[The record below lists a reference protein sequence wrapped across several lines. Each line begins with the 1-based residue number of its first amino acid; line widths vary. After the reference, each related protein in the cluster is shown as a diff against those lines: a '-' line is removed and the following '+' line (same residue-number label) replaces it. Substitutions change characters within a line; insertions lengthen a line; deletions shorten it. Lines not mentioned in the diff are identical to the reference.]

1 MTAAYDLA
9 VIGAGPAGMAAAA
22 VADGLGLATVLIDEQ
37 AAPGGQIYRN
47 IEGSPLADR
56 AVLGADYEA
65 GAALAAALRGS
76 GVEYLDNATV
86 WRVAPEKEI
95 GVTRAGAVRLLRAK
109 QIILATGALERPMP
123 LPGWTLPGVMT
134 AGAAQVMLK
143 SAAAVAPD
151 AVFAGSGPLL
161 YLIVGQY
168 LRAGAPVA
176 ALIDTTPRAN
186 AWRAAPLLP
195 LALAAGDYLAK
206 GLALMRDIR
215 RAGVRVIRGVDRLAA
230 LGESRLSA
238 VAYSRGGRRATIE
251 TEHLF
256 LHQGVIANVNLAMA
270 TGCVHDWDA
279 RQLGWRPAT
288 DGWGRSSVDG
298 VSIAG
303 DGAGIGGAVTA
314 ELGGR
319 LAALDAACRLGRI
332 EAAERDSRAAP
343 LHAAR
348 RRDRRIRPFLETLYR
363 PADDLRMPLADDVI
377 VCRCEEVT
385 TGDIR
390 AALALGCPGPNQLK
404 AFTRC
409 GMGPCQGRLCGPTV
423 TELIAAER
431 GVPVADVGYY
441 RLRPPVKP
449 VTLGELAGT
458 APTRD
463 NPGDA

>member
-1 MTAAYDLA
+1 MTVAYDLA
-9 VIGAGPAGMAAAA
+9 VIGAGPAGMAAAVA
-22 VADGLGLATVLIDEQ
+22 ADGLGLATVLVDEQ
-37 AAPGGQIYRN
+37 ATPGGQIYRN

-56 AVLGADYEA
+56 AVLGADYAA
-65 GAALAAALRGS
+65 GAALVAALRGS
-76 GVEYLDNATV
+76 GVAYLDSATV
-86 WRVAPEKEI
+86 WRVGADNEI
-95 GVTRAGAVRLLRAK
+95 GVTHKGVARLMRAK
-109 QIILATGALERPMP
+109 RVILATGAIERPVP

-143 SAAAVAPD
+143 SAAAVAPG

-176 ALIDTTPRAN
+176 ALIDTTPRVN
-186 AWRAAPLLP
+186 TWRAAPKLP
-195 LALAAGDYLAK
+195 LALTAGNYLAK
-206 GLALMRDIR
+206 GLALMRDIG
-215 RAGVRVIRGVDRLAA
+215 RAGVRVIRGVDGLAA
-230 LGESRLSA
+230 LGEGRLSA
-238 VAYSRGGRRATIE
+238 VAYARGGRRETIE

-256 LHQGVIANVNLAMA
+256 LHQGVVANVNLAMA
-270 TGCVHDWDA
+270 AGCAHHWDA
-279 RQLGWRPAT
+279 RQLGWRPVC
-288 DGWGRSSVDG
+288 DDWGRSSVDG

-303 DGAGIGGAVTA
+303 DGAGIGGAKAA

-319 LAALDAACRLGRI
+319 LAALDAACRRGRI
-332 EAAERDSRAAP
+332 DAAERDRRAAP

-348 RRDRRIRPFLETLYR
+348 RRDLRIRPFLETLYR
-363 PADDLRMPLADDVI
+363 PANSLRIPAADDVT

-385 TGDIR
+385 VGDIR

-423 TELIAAER
+423 SELIAAER

-449 VTLGELAGT
+449 VTLGELAGVSW
-458 APTRD
+458 R
-463 NPGDA
+463 PGDA

>member
-1 MTAAYDLA
+1 MTAAYDIA

-22 VADGLGLATVLIDEQ
+22 TADGLGLATVLIDEQ
-37 AAPGGQIYRN
+37 ASPGGQIYRN
-47 IEGSPLADR
+47 IEGAPLADR
-56 AVLGADYEA
+56 AVLGAEYQA

-76 GVEYLDNATV
+76 GVDYLDTTTV
-86 WRVAPEKEI
+86 WSVTPENEI
-95 GVTRAGAVRLLRAK
+95 GVTRAGAARLMSAK
-109 QIILATGALERPMP
+109 HIVLATGALERPMP

-143 SAAAVAPD
+143 SAAAVAPG
-151 AVFAGSGPLL
+151 AVFAGCGPLL

-176 ALIDTTPRAN
+176 ALIDTTPRIN
-186 AWRAAPLLP
+186 LWRAAPLLP
-195 LALAAGDYLAK
+195 QALAAGGYLAK
-206 GLALMRDIR
+206 GLAMMRDIR
-215 RAGVRVIRGVDRLAA
+215 RAGVPVIRGVDGLAA
-230 LGESRLSA
+230 LGEGRLGA

-256 LHQGVIANVNLAMA
+256 LHQGIVANVNLAMA
-270 TGCVHDWDA
+270 AGCAHRWDA
-279 RQLGWRPAT
+279 RQLGWRPAC
-288 DGWGRSSVDG
+288 DVWGRSSVDG

-303 DGAGIGGAVTA
+303 DGAGIGGARVA
-314 ELGGR
+314 ELDGR
-319 LAALDAACRLGRI
+319 LAALDVACRLGRI

-348 RRDRRIRPFLETLYR
+348 RRDLRIRPFLETLYR
-363 PADDLRMPLADDVI
+363 PADDLRTPLADDVI
-377 VCRCEEVT
+377 VCRCEDVT
-385 TGDIR
+385 AGDIR

-458 APTRD
+458 APTSD
-463 NPGDA
+463 TPGGP